1 MRVLFLALFTLLAV
15 FAARAGELR
24 SPDLPAGKVTP
35 PSPLPF
41 VHEEHAS
48 VFASVG
54 IVCVD
59 CHAIGQALGTTSHVS
74 ETCHGCHRQGVAGA
88 PRAAPRACET
98 CHTNRAELRPLSHDA
113 AWIAEHGAEAR
124 ASGATCRDC
133 HAVNTC
139 LECHDR
145 RGAMATSPHP
155 TGFRS
160 LHGLEARVD
169 PASCGS
175 CHASATCVAC
185 HTGGGILP

>member
-74 ETCHGCHRQGVAGA
+74 ETCHGCHRSTA
-88 PRAAPRACET
+88 PKRGPPAPPAAT
-98 CHTNRAELRPLSHDA
+98 
-113 AWIAEHGAEAR
+113 
-124 ASGATCRDC
+124 AT
-133 HAVNTC
+133 
-139 LECHDR
+139 
-145 RGAMATSPHP
+145 P
-155 TGFRS
+155 
-160 LHGLEARVD
+160 
-169 PASCGS
+169 
-175 CHASATCVAC
+175 
-185 HTGGGILP
+185 